1 MNYFEPTDIFSLQTE
16 NEFYTTIILTIIV
29 VGYVIF
35 NLIQNNE

>member
-1 MNYFEPTDIFSLQTE
+1 MRHFEPTDVFSLQTE
-16 NEFYTTIILTIIV
+16 TEFYTTIVLTIIV